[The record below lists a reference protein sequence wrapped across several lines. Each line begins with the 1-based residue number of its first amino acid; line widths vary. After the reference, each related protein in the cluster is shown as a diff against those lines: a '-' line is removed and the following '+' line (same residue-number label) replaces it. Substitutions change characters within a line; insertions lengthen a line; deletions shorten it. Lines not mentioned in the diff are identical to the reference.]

1 MNQDDRDFKK
11 VLESIN
17 SLEKRIINLE
27 LFVRKSI
34 VKVHELSKQDITN
47 QHKVNINT
55 SKQIGQIL
63 DLISAQGEAIQTF
76 KNG

>member
-27 LFVRKSI
+27 VFVRKSI
-34 VKVHELSKQDITN
+34 VKVHELSKQDITH

-55 SKQIGQIL
+55 TKQIGQII
-63 DLISAQGEAIQTF
+63 DLISAHSEAIQDF